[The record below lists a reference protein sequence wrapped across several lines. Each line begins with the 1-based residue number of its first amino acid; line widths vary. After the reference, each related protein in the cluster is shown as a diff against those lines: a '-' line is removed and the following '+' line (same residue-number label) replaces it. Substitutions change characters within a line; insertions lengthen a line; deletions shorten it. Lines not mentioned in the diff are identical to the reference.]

1 MEVNR
6 GPDAPFAQQ
15 PGSPW
20 RIAFSRKELAIGIAG
35 TLFLFF
41 SAFAIPIV
49 GIFVSIFTPLPT
61 LLSLYRFGP
70 PWGYWIPGG
79 SAVASLPLL
88 IYLGFTPN
96 IGYLL
101 GMLFL
106 GFLLAEGMRQHWS
119 IEKTV
124 GISGV
129 AVFCF
134 FSLVFWVTSG
144 GLSGQFLQELEGD
157 LQINVEGTLQYYESI
172 GFSFDKPG
180 VRQAIQDIIP
190 LFVRILPGAALASSL
205 LGAWLNVL
213 IACRFCRVHRL
224 PLPAWRDSSQW
235 RAPEVLVWG
244 VIGAGCMMLVPAP
257 VARILGLNLLLVL
270 GVTYLLQG
278 LAIAAFYFDR
288 WKLPLLLRAI
298 FYALVFLQQLATIAI
313 ILGGL
318 FDVWLNFRRLPPPG
332 GSSAETDSGSPG
344 NAG

>member
-1 MEVNR
+1 VEVNR
-6 GPDAPFAQQ
+6 GPNVPFAQQ

-20 RIAFSRKELAIGIAG
+20 RMPFARKELAIGIAG
-35 TLFLFF
+35 TLCLFF

-49 GIFVSIFTPLPT
+49 GIFISIFTPLPT
-61 LLSLYRFGP
+61 LLSLYRFGS

-79 SAVASLPLL
+79 SAVVSLPLL
-88 IYLGFTPN
+88 VYLGVTPN

-119 IEKTV
+119 LEKTV

-144 GLSGQFLQELEGD
+144 GLSGQFLQMLESD
-157 LQINVEGTLQYYESI
+157 LGNSVEGTLQYYESI

-180 VRQAIQDIIP
+180 LRQTIQEIIP
-190 LFVRILPGAALASSL
+190 LFVRILPGMALAFSL

-213 IACRFCRVHRL
+213 VAYRFCRVQRL
-224 PLPAWRDSSQW
+224 PLPAWRELSQW
-235 RAPEVLVWG
+235 RAPEMLVWG
-244 VIGAGCMMLVPAP
+244 VIAAGCLVLVPAHP
-257 VARILGLNLLLVL
+257 ARILGLNLLLVL
-270 GVTYLLQG
+270 SIVYLLQG
-278 LAIAAFYFDR
+278 LSIAAFYFDR
-288 WKLPLLLRAI
+288 WKLPRLLRAV

-332 GSSAETDSGSPG
+332 GPSAEADSGSPG